1 MLKSSHER
9 GAMTSRI
16 LSRRV
21 WGPDERNF
29 YSMINRLRIVAFALL
44 AAVVST
50 AGYAAQVPTAPA
62 VTTDYRLHPGDKLD
76 VSVWKE
82 TEMQKPAI
90 VISPDGKISFPLA
103 GQILAAGRTV
113 SEVRQDIEDHL
124 KKYIPEPVVT
134 VSLVDTA
141 GDVAYVIGQVT
152 KPGAF
157 ALNPRINVL
166 QALSLAGGG
175 TPFAKLDS
183 IIVIRGGS
191 GAQHV
196 YPFRFGQVSA
206 GKDLDQN
213 VVLESGDVVLVP

>member
-1 MLKSSHER
+1 
-9 GAMTSRI
+9 
-16 LSRRV
+16 
-21 WGPDERNF
+21 
-29 YSMINRLRIVAFALL
+29 MINGLRKVSICLL
-44 AAVVST
+44 ALPSWT
-50 AGYAAQVPTAPA
+50 LGYAAQTPA
-62 VTTDYRLHPGDKLD
+62 AGPVVADYRLHAGDKLD

-90 VISPDGKISFPLA
+90 VISPDGRIAFPLV
-103 GQILAAGRTV
+103 GQIMAAGRTV

-134 VSLVDTA
+134 VSIVDTA
-141 GDVAYVIGQVT
+141 GDVTYVIGQVA
-152 KPGAF
+152 KPGAY
-157 ALNPRINVL
+157 ALNPRINIL

-183 IIVIRGGS
+183 IIVIRGGT

-196 YPFRFGQVSA
+196 YPFHFGQVSA

-213 VVLESGDVVLVP
+213 LMLESGDVVLVP